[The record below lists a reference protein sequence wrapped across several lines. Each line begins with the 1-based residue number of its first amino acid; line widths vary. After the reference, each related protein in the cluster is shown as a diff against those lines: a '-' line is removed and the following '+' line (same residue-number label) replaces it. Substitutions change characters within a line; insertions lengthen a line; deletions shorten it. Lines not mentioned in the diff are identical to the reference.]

1 MVHSILGNIHLFLYS
16 LPLHIRYIRS
26 FKFPQKWTADFQI
39 AVNFTLPEDG
49 DSMFL
54 QNTGIYLQVHMAL
67 QPWRTSPTSSPWEPC
82 ILHSKL
88 LFTSNCSQFS
98 LNNAYVGKSPQCQE
112 TLLYTH
118 STVQNT
124 SDACTFSM
132 LYTILNIFAECD
144 SYGPQFTSNTFQ

>member
-1 MVHSILGNIHLFLYS
+1 MVHSILGNIQHLFLYS

-39 AVNFTLPEDG
+39 AVNFALPEDG

-67 QPWRTSPTSSPWEPC
+67 QPWRTSPTSSPWERW

-98 LNNAYVGKSPQCQE
+98 LNNAYVGSLPSVRKHLFTHTPQ
-112 TLLYTH
+112 YKTH
-118 STVQNT
+118 QMQ
-124 SDACTFSM
+124 F
-132 LYTILNIFAECD
+132 TILNIFAECD